1 MHYRFPEIRN
11 ITDVLPAIE
20 GRDEFKVI
28 EKDGYTVINYVV
40 VKDDTFEDVD
50 TINGAIRREC
60 RGLIFDS
67 LSGDLFRRPFHKF
80 FNVNEREETQSHQID
95 LRRSHTIYD
104 KLDGSMVT
112 PFKIRKRIA
121 DPWGDGYCIRWG
133 TKMGITEVSQQA
145 EVFVAKH
152 PQYSKFAKFAM
163 ADGSTPI
170 FEWCTTQQQIVLEYK
185 TDRLVLLA
193 VRDNLTGEYYDDAQV
208 AVWARDFDIEMVD
221 VLDSDTDMNAFI
233 AKVKDETD
241 IEGYVISFDDDG
253 HKVKIKTDWY
263 VRLHKA
269 YDMIRYDKNIAQLI
283 LNDQLDDLIPSLM
296 EDQVK
301 RVTSYE
307 KAFWRAFNRK
317 GQKLQ
322 NMTAAAKDTYGDDR
336 KAIAIN
342 VASKLHK
349 LDKAFLFKLLDGK
362 NLHAEMITLIKSKIN
377 TNTNYDQI
385 WDWLKNV

>member
-1 MHYRFPEIRN
+1 MHYRFPTIRY

-40 VKDDTFEDVD
+40 TKDDTFDDVD
-50 TINGAIRREC
+50 TLNGAIRREC

-67 LSGDLFRRPFHKF
+67 LSGDLIRRPFHKF

-112 PFKIRKRIA
+112 PFQICKQ
-121 DPWGDGYCIRWG
+121 DGIYHLRWG

-145 EVFVAKH
+145 EVFVAKN
-152 PQYSKFAKFAM
+152 PKYNKFAKFLM
-163 ADGSTPI
+163 RYGSTPI

-193 VRDNLTGEYYDDAQV
+193 VRDNLSGQYYDDAQV

-241 IEGYVISFDDDG
+241 IEGYVISFDDG

-263 VRLHKA
+263 VRLHRT
-269 YDMIRYDKNIAQLI
+269 YDLIRSDKNVANLI
-283 LNDQLDDLIPSLM
+283 LHNELDDLIPMLM
-296 EDQVK
+296 DDQVK
-301 RVTSYE
+301 RVTEYE
-307 KAFWRAFNRK
+307 KTFWRKFNRK

-322 NMTAAAKDTYGDDR
+322 KIVVDAKERYGDDR

-349 LDKAFLFKLLDGK
+349 FDRSFVFKLLDDRDLHNEMLNFLK
-362 NLHAEMITLIKSKIN
+362 NKVN
-377 TNTNYDQI
+377 TNTNYDQV
-385 WDWLKNV
+385 WEWLSKR